1 MYRDPSTVLSP
12 KNKVKSIEVLYDSGP
27 IEGSWSVAQIT
38 WGDKPA
44 VGIRWNGDSN
54 SQLGLPQSR
63 GNPAWFVVPDELQE
77 AVLKAAREASQSKHA
92 SIEEGYRMMAADRER
107 EAEAEEWTEG
117 LIGDA
122 Y

>member
-1 MYRDPSTVLSP
+1 MYHDPSTVLSP
-12 KNKVKSIEVLYDSGP
+12 KNKVKSVDVLYDAGP
-27 IEGSWSVAQIT
+27 IEGSWSVAQII
-38 WGDKPA
+38 WDDKPA

-54 SQLGLPQSR
+54 SQIGTPQSR
-63 GNPAWFVVPDELQE
+63 GNPAWFVVPGELQD
-77 AVLKAAREASQSKHA
+77 AVVRAARETAQSKHA
-92 SIEEGYRMMAADRER
+92 EIEDGYRMMAADRER